1 LIADLVSGPEYLLQG
16 YRLIFRPELRRFFLI
31 PLFVNVLVFAGL
43 AWLFIDQFEVLLDWF
58 LPAADSWWAQLA
70 RGLLWFIFA
79 VAASMFMF
87 FTFTLVANLL
97 AAPFNGWLAE
107 RVAYVLDKNNMP
119 VPTTDVSL
127 LKSVG
132 LSLTSELRKLMYLLA
147 MVLLLL
153 VVTFIPIINL
163 LAPFLWLMATSW
175 LLALEYLAYPL
186 ENQGMRFSEVRR
198 YAKTRMVLSFSFGA
212 AVLLATIVPLIN
224 LTIMPA
230 AVAGATVM
238 WFERGNHRQ
247 ATA

>member
-1 LIADLVSGPEYLLQG
+1 MIADLVSGPKYLLQG
-16 YRLIFRPELRRFFLI
+16 YRLIFRPGLRRFFLI
-31 PLFVNVLVFAGL
+31 PILVNVLVFAGL
-43 AWLFIDQFEVLLDWF
+43 VWLFIDQFEALLDWF
-58 LPAADSWWAQLA
+58 LPTADSWWAQLA

-79 VAASMFMF
+79 VAASVFLF

-119 VPTTDVSL
+119 VTRTDVSL

-132 LSLTSELRKLMYLLA
+132 LSLASELRKLMYLLA

-153 VVTFIPIINL
+153 VVTFIPVINL
-163 LAPFLWLMATSW
+163 LAPFLWLTATSW

-198 YAKTRMVLSFSFGA
+198 YAKTRRVLSFSFGA
-212 AVLLATIVPLIN
+212 AVLLATVVPLIN
-224 LTIMPA
+224 LMIMPA
-230 AVAGATVM
+230 AVAGATVI

-247 ATA
+247 ATT

>member
-1 LIADLVSGPEYLLQG
+1 MIADLVSGPRYLLQG
-16 YRLIFRPELRRFFLI
+16 YRLIFRPGLRRFFLI
-31 PLFVNVLVFAGL
+31 PLLVNVLVFAGL
-43 AWLFIDQFEVLLDWF
+43 VWLFIDQFEALLDWF
-58 LPAADSWWAQLA
+58 LPTVDRWWAQLA

-79 VAASMFMF
+79 VAASVFMF
-87 FTFTLVANLL
+87 FTFTLAANLI

-132 LSLTSELRKLMYLLA
+132 LSLISELRKSIYLLA
-147 MVLLLL
+147 MILLPLL
-153 VVTFIPIINL
+153 VTFIPIINL

-198 YAKTRMVLSFSFGA
+198 YAKTRTVLSFSFGA

-247 ATA
+247 ATT

>member
-1 LIADLVSGPEYLLQG
+1 MIVDLVSGPRYLLQG
-16 YRLIFRPELRRFFLI
+16 YRLIFRPGLRRFFLI
-31 PLFVNVLVFAGL
+31 PLLVNALVFAGL
-43 AWLFIDQFEVLLDWF
+43 VWLFIDQFDTLLDWF
-58 LPAADSWWAQLA
+58 LPTVDRWWAQLT

-79 VAASMFMF
+79 VAASVFMF
-87 FTFTLVANLL
+87 FTFTLAANLI
-97 AAPFNGWLAE
+97 AAPFNGTLAE

-119 VPTTDVSL
+119 VPTDVSL

-132 LSLTSELRKLMYLLA
+132 LSLISELRKLIYLLA
-147 MVLLLL
+147 MILLPLL
-153 VVTFIPIINL
+153 VTFIPIINL
-163 LAPFLWLMATSW
+163 LAPFLWLMVTSW

-198 YAKTRMVLSFSFGA
+198 YAKTRTVLSFSFGA
-212 AVLLATIVPLIN
+212 AVLLATIVPLVN

-247 ATA
+247 ATT